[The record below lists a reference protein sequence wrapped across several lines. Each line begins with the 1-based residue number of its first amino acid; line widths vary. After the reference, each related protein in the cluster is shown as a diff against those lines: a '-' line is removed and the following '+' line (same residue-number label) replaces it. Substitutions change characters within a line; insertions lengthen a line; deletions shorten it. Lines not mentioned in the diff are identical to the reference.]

1 MYVFWLMVIIILA
14 IIEIMTVN
22 LTTIWFIISALV
34 SLFISFFVNNFTIQ
48 LGVFVI
54 LGIIL
59 LVITRPILI
68 KFFSKPK
75 EKMNIDRIIGMSGV
89 VTEDIK
95 NREYGA
101 VKVDGKIWTAYSKKE
116 LSKGTYIKVLKIN
129 GNKLEVEEV

>member
-95 NREYGA
+95 NKEYGA